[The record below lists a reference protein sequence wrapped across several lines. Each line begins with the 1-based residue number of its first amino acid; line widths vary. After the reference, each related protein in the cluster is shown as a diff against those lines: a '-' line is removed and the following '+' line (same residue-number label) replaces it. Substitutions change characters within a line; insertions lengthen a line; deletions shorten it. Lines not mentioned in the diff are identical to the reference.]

1 MSRLRQSRFADLKLR
16 PWMLKLGFAVF
27 PPLLGANIRLEH
39 LSHDFR
45 HARVAMRQRITNSNP
60 WGVHFG
66 GSLFAMTDSIYG
78 LMVKQ
83 NLGAAYVVWD
93 KSATIDFCK
102 PGRGRVWCEFH
113 LDAELIERIRHETQ
127 DGGKSEPVIDV
138 HVFDH
143 HKDIV
148 AAVRKT
154 LYIRKKPVL
163 STTAHSTHSTH
174 GVSP

>member
-27 PPLLGANIRLEH
+27 PPLLGANIRLER

-45 HARVAMRQRITNSNP
+45 YARVAMRQRITNSNP
-60 WGVHFG
+60 WGAHFG
-66 GSLFAMTDSIYG
+66 GSLFAMTDSICA

-83 NLGAAYVVWD
+83 NLGPGYVVWD
-93 KSATIDFCK
+93 KSATIDFLK

-113 LDAELIERIRHETQ
+113 HDAALITRIRQETEAG
-127 DGGKSEPVIDV
+127 DKSEPVIDV
-138 HVFDH
+138 QVFDH
-143 HKDIV
+143 HQDIV

-154 LYIRKKPVL
+154 LYIRKKPASSTLL
-163 STTAHSTHSTH
+163 SSH
-174 GVSP
+174 GALP